1 MSKHEHPS
9 PVFDK
14 SFIDN
19 QKKRLL
25 ELREELIKIADLSA
39 SEEETLQYEA
49 GGEAHDDADS
59 AERMAIQENDEAQY
73 HLNLKRLTQVQR
85 ALLRIDQGTYGY
97 SEKSGKPIPRA
108 RLTEIP
114 ETTLTLEEARQ
125 EESGT

>member
-1 MSKHEHPS
+1 MSHHEHPS

-14 SFIDN
+14 SFIED
-19 QKKRLL
+19 QKKRLIQL
-25 ELREELIKIADLSA
+25 RNELVDVADASA

-49 GGEAHDDADS
+49 GGEAQEDADS

-73 HLNLKRLTQVQR
+73 HQNLKRLTQVQR
-85 ALLRIDQGTYGY
+85 ALIRIDQGTYGY

-108 RLTEIP
+108 RLMEIP

-125 EESGT
+125 EESRA